1 MEGAA
6 AGESEV
12 TEALY
17 FGLVGEAARE
27 RGERPYG
34 GRQKKTGISLMGIK
48 CGTFG
53 PTGMKCD

>member
-34 GRQKKTGISLMGIK
+34 GRQKKNRNFAHGNQVWNIRSNRNEM
-48 CGTFG
+48 
-53 PTGMKCD
+53 